1 MERGTLVAALIAGAL
16 LAPVAA
22 TAQAPGAGQGKG
34 MGPGQGMGPGKCM
47 MMGAGPGAGQGKGM
61 GMGPGMMEY
70 CWARERMYGT
80 RMMSL
85 EERQAHMAK
94 MWSAKSVEERSKMRD
109 EHRKLMLERAK
120 QHQTT
125 IDEKTDDTFSVPE
138 R

>member
-1 MERGTLVAALIAGAL
+1 MERTTLMAALIAGAL

-22 TAQAPGAGQGKG
+22 TAQGPGAGQGKG

-47 MMGAGPGAGQGKGM
+47 MMGSGPGAGQGKGM
-61 GMGPGMMEY
+61 GPGMTEY
-70 CWARERMYGT
+70 CWSRERMFGT
-80 RMMSL
+80 RMMTL

-94 MWSAKSVEERSKMRD
+94 MWNAKTVEERNKIRE

-120 QHQTT
+120 QQQTT
-125 IDEKTDDTFSVPE
+125 VDEKLDDTFSVPE

>member
-1 MERGTLVAALIAGAL
+1 
-16 LAPVAA
+16 
-22 TAQAPGAGQGKG
+22 
-34 MGPGQGMGPGKCM
+34 M
-47 MMGAGPGAGQGKGM
+47 MMGGGPGAGPGK

-70 CWARERMYGT
+70 CWTRERMYGT

-94 MWSAKSVEERSKMRD
+94 MWNAKSVEERGKIRD

-125 IDEKTDDTFSVPE
+125 IEEKTDDTFSVPE